1 MTGKTIDRTEQVSR
15 LSARLDGTYGEADG
29 RLLLAVAPG
38 RSEIA
43 GNHTDHEG
51 GHVIAGA
58 VQKYTVGLFRPSGG
72 RALRL
77 ASAGF
82 APVEV
87 SLDDLAADPAEY
99 GRTSALV
106 RGLAALFAER
116 GYTPRGFDA
125 VAESDVPAGSGLSS
139 SAAFELLVAAAMNA
153 LWAEGALAPIELAQM
168 AQRAENEWFGKP
180 CGLMDQASSALG
192 GIQHMGFRDPGHI
205 EVEGIDFDFAD
216 AGYGLCLVAVG
227 ADHAAKTDDYAAVP
241 GEMQAVAR
249 ALGVAR
255 LGDLTRADVLARLP
269 ALRSELGDRPVLR
282 ALHYFHEDA
291 LVEARAVA
299 LTAGD
304 IDRFL
309 ALENASGASS
319 AMFLQNIG
327 GAVTSAQTEQPAM
340 VALAVATSLLG
351 GEGAVRIHGG
361 GFGGTIQAFVPVDRI
376 EGFTAGM
383 DAVFGD
389 GACQTCQ
396 IDHDGA
402 HAIWL

>member
-1 MTGKTIDRTEQVSR
+1 MAETIDRTDQI
-15 LSARLDGTYGEADG
+15 ARLRDRLETTYGAGEG

-58 VQKYTVGLFRPSGG
+58 VQKHAVGLYRPNGT
-72 RALRL
+72 RLLRL

-82 APVEV
+82 DPIEV
-87 SLDDLAADPAEY
+87 SLNDLAADPSEY
-99 GRTSALV
+99 GKTSALV

-116 GYTPRGFDA
+116 GYTPAGFDA
-125 VAESDVPAGSGLSS
+125 VAESGVPAGSGLSS

-153 LWAEGALAPIELAQM
+153 LWADGALSQIELA
-168 AQRAENEWFGKP
+168 R
-180 CGLMDQASSALG
+180 LMDQASCALG
-192 GIQHMGFRDPGHI
+192 GIQHMGFGDPAHV

-216 AGYGLCLVAVG
+216 AGYALCLVAVG

-249 ALGVAR
+249 ALGATR
-255 LGDLTRADVLARLP
+255 LGELTRADVLARIP
-269 ALRSELGDRPVLR
+269 ELRRDLGDRPVLR

-291 LVEARAVA
+291 LVEARAAA

-319 AMFLQNIG
+319 AMYLQNIG
-327 GAVTSAQTEQPAM
+327 GAVESATTEQPAM
-340 VALAVATSLLG
+340 VALAVATSLLEG
-351 GEGAVRIHGG
+351 QGAVRIHGG
-361 GFGGTIQAFVPVDRI
+361 GFGGTIQAFVPKARLESFV
-376 EGFTAGM
+376 AGM
-383 DAVFGD
+383 DAVFGQ
-389 GACQTCQ
+389 GACQVCQ
-396 IDHDGA
+396 IDHEGA
-402 HAIWL
+402 RAQWL

>member
-1 MTGKTIDRTEQVSR
+1 MAETIDRTDQI
-15 LSARLDGTYGEADG
+15 ARLRDRLETTYGAGEG

-58 VQKYTVGLFRPSGG
+58 VQKHAVGLYRPNGT
-72 RALRL
+72 RLLRL

-82 APVEV
+82 DPVEV
-87 SLDDLAADPAEY
+87 SLNDLAADPSEY
-99 GRTSALV
+99 GKTSALV

-116 GYTPRGFDA
+116 GYTPAGFDA
-125 VAESDVPAGSGLSS
+125 VAESGVPAGSGLSS

-153 LWAEGALAPIELAQM
+153 LWADGALSQIELAQM
-168 AQRAENEWFGKP
+168 AQRVENEWFGKP
-180 CGLMDQASSALG
+180 CGLMDQASCALG
-192 GIQHMGFRDPGHI
+192 GIQHMGFGDPAHV
-205 EVEGIDFDFAD
+205 EVEGIDLDFAD
-216 AGYGLCLVAVG
+216 AGYALCLVAVG

-249 ALGVAR
+249 ALGATR
-255 LGDLTRADVLARLP
+255 LGELTRADVLARTP
-269 ALRSELGDRPVLR
+269 QLRRDLGDRPVLR

-291 LVEARAVA
+291 LVEARAAA
-299 LTAGD
+299 LAADD

-319 AMFLQNIG
+319 AMYLQNIG
-327 GAVTSAQTEQPAM
+327 GAVESATTEQPAM
-340 VALAVATSLLG
+340 VALAVATSLLE

-361 GFGGTIQAFVPVDRI
+361 GFGGTIQAFVPKARLESFV
-376 EGFTAGM
+376 AGM
-383 DAVFGD
+383 DAVFGSD
-389 GACQTCQ
+389 ACQVCQ
-396 IDHDGA
+396 IDHEGA
-402 HAIWL
+402 RAQWL